1 MKKRADAMGTMI
13 RAGVDPQS
21 AADIAGVDG
30 ARFTGGRPITMRYDD
45 QE

>member
-45 QE
+45 QK